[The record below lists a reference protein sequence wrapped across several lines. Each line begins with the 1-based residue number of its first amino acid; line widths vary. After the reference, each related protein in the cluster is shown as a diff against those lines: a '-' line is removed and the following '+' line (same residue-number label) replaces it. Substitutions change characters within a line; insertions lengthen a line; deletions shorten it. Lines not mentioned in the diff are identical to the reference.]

1 MNVSLGLEP
10 SITEDLQSYD
20 SRSIS
25 MLDMKLM
32 GLRLQLEGKRK
43 GKSDVL
49 PNHPMAII
57 LVVRL

>member
-1 MNVSLGLEP
+1 MNVSLGLD
-10 SITEDLQSYD
+10 ITEDLQSYD